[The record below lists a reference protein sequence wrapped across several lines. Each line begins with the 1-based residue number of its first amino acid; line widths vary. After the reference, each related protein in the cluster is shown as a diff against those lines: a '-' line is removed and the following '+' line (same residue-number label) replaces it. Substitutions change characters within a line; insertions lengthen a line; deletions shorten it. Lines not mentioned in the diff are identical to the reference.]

1 MDNFENSS
9 HSLTVKYHYQIKMFR
24 QTSPNFIQPSSALNK
39 LPVNPNYSFPDGK
52 ILKEF
57 RVKIQYILKHFQI
70 SSNLN
75 S

>member
-1 MDNFENSS
+1 MENFEKGS
-9 HSLTVKYHYQIKMFR
+9 HCLTVKYHYQIKMFR

-39 LPVNPNYSFPDGK
+39 SPVNPNYPLPGSK

>member
-1 MDNFENSS
+1 MENFENSS
-9 HSLTVKYHYQIKMFR
+9 HSLTVKYHYRIKMFR
-24 QTSPNFIQPSSALNK
+24 QTSPNFIRPSSTLDK
-39 LPVNPNYSFPDGK
+39 PPVNPNYPLPDSK

-57 RVKIQYILKHFQI
+57 RVKIQYILKHFEI